1 MIIYGILMFVYL
13 LLVILLIAIV
23 LIQEPKSAGLGGMF
37 GGGAE
42 TVFGAKGAATFFT
55 KLTAGLGAAYMVLS
69 LILSILNRPAV
80 GGSAIER
87 AIQKDEVLKKLN
99 IPTQPA
105 RPSQPSQ
112 PVPENPQ
119 PAGGQQ

>member
-1 MIIYGILMFVYL
+1 MIVYWLLMFVYI
-13 LLVILLIAIV
+13 LLVIFLIVII

-55 KLTAGLGAAYMVLS
+55 KLTAGLGAAYMLLS
-69 LILSILNRPAV
+69 LILSILNRPAT
-80 GGSAIER
+80 GGSAIEE
-87 AIQKDEVLKKLN
+87 AIKKNEVLKKLN

-105 RPSQPSQ
+105 QPQQ
-112 PVPENPQ
+112 PQQQQPAP
-119 PAGGQQ
+119 PAGGQGQ